1 MRKKA
6 LIFIIHLFLFSY
18 CFSQSPEDIV
28 SKFEEKFRRIKGF
41 SADFIQIY
49 HSNTLSTPLEERGKV
64 YFKIPSSTR
73 WDYFDPERKIFIY
86 SNGEF
91 LLYIPEDNQVIK
103 SSRFKEKF
111 ESEILSILTG
121 QSKIVRNYKIDFA
134 YCENKKKNY
143 CIKLKPLK
151 EREYTFILIEIEKR
165 NLFIE
170 RAVFFDWAGNKQE
183 FIFSNVKENID
194 ISEKLF
200 TLNLPP
206 GVEII
211 IE

>member
-1 MRKKA
+1 MRKKF
-6 LIFIIHLFLFSY
+6 FIIVIILFLYSL
-18 CFSQSPEDIV
+18 CFSQNAEEIIN
-28 SKFEEKFRRIKGF
+28 KFEEKFKRIRSL

-49 HSNTLSTPLEERGKV
+49 HSDTVSTPLKEKGKL
-64 YFKIPSSTR
+64 YFKNPSLMR
-73 WDYFDPERKIFIY
+73 WDYFEPERKIFIY

-121 QSKIVRNYKIDFA
+121 QSKIVRNYKVDFA

-151 EREYTFILIEIEKR
+151 EKEYTFILIEIEKE
-165 NLFIE
+165 NLLIK

-183 FIFSNVKENID
+183 FIFSNVKENIN